1 MSLILCIQYC
11 PLDEA
16 EAHHLCKLLV
26 DLEPEKR
33 SDVEFA
39 VSIRRDSDV
48 SKAQEL
54 VKLLE
59 TKFQKVHFHRCTRS
73 GKGWP
78 HGCNDLWFDTMTW
91 GYELL
96 KHRQTRASGIF
107 TFEADNVPLKRDWIN
122 ILAKEWKERG
132 EGVHVV
138 GNKSD
143 DPSPHINGNGIFALD
158 LYERYPA
165 KMTGCS
171 GTQGWDMYIAKTF
184 LPVSKDSSELFQV
197 YKMQDITRES
207 LDAIKKNGNTPAFFH
222 GTKGTTAIDLQ
233 RDKFFAKEKKE
244 EPKKAKAPATPKE
257 EKPEQTTKTP
267 KEESN
272 EQPNPIE

>member
-16 EAHHLCKLLV
+16 EAHHLCKLIV

-78 HGCNDLWFDTMTW
+78 HGCNDLWFDTMAW

-96 KHRQTRASGIF
+96 KFKRTRATGIF
-107 TFEADNVPLKRDWIN
+107 TFEADNVPLKKDWID
-122 ILAKEWKERG
+122 ILVKEWKERG
-132 EGVHVV
+132 DGIHVV
-138 GNKSD
+138 GNRSD
-143 DPSPHINGNGIFALD
+143 DPAPHINGNGIFALD

-165 KMTGCS
+165 KMQGCS
-171 GTQGWDMYIAKTF
+171 GTQGWDMYIASTF
-184 LPVSKDSSELFQV
+184 LPISKDTNELFQV
-197 YKMQDITRES
+197 YKMKNITRES

-233 RDKFFAKEKKE
+233 RDKFFAKEE
-244 EPKKAKAPATPKE
+244 ETPKKAKAAPIPKKETITEPETETPKE
-257 EKPEQTTKTP
+257 DT
-267 KEESN
+267 N
-272 EQPNPIE
+272 EQPIE